1 MMTKSKAAG
10 NYINSVLAKHEV
22 KKAGYDEA
30 IMLTPGGNIAEG
42 SGENIFCVYGR
53 RLITPPL
60 VEVDDRAVGSGK
72 PGPVTRH
79 LLELFQQ
86 ATVGK
91 LDRYKLWNEFV
102 SE

>member
-1 MMTKSKAAG
+1 MM
-10 NYINSVLAKHEV
+10 
-22 KKAGYDEA
+22 
-30 IMLTPGGNIAEG
+30 
-42 SGENIFCVYGR
+42 R
-53 RLITPPL
+53 RP
-60 VEVDDRAVGSGK
+60 VGSGK